1 MYVSPDS
8 PDCQYAIR
16 ELTKSLKS
24 PTVSDMQSLVRLAR
38 YIIKTEEFG
47 IKFEHQQNL
56 EYLDCFSD
64 TDWGNCKR
72 TRKSTACGVFKVG
85 SNTLASYCRGLA
97 MICLS
102 SGEAEFNG
110 GVSACS
116 EGLFYHQLLGF
127 MGLRTKM
134 HMFWDSSA
142 ARGVFQRQ
150 GVGRVRHLEI
160 RSSWVQTAPKQKKF
174 SLHAVNTN
182 TM

>member
-56 EYLDCFSD
+56 EYLDCYSD

-85 SNTLASYCRGLA
+85 SKTLASYCRDLA

-110 GVSACS
+110 GASVCS
-116 EGLFYHQLLGF
+116 EGLFYHQLLS
-127 MGLRTKM
+127 LRPQ
-134 HMFWDSSA
+134 S
-142 ARGVFQRQ
+142 G
-150 GVGRVRHLEI
+150 
-160 RSSWVQTAPKQKKF
+160 
-174 SLHAVNTN
+174 
-182 TM
+182 